1 MEPVQESVMALTDL
15 CSQITGLND
24 SFISSDLQGQ
34 CELLVNSNGIYVPS
48 VQVNFSSLVASGEQ
62 RLARV
67 VELLGDAVFQS
78 AAASSGRFEGFLE
91 DLVRSH
97 CLRSP

>member
-24 SFISSDLQGQ
+24 SSVSSDLQDR
-34 CELLVNSNGIYVPS
+34 CELLVTNNGIYVPS

-62 RLARV
+62 RLARI
-67 VELLGDAVFQS
+67 VELLGDSVFQS
-78 AAASSGRFEGFLE
+78 TAASSGRFEGFLE

-97 CLRSP
+97 CL